1 MEHLK
6 AEATLLTTEVYR
18 LYKKSG

>member
-6 AEATLLTTEVYR
+6 AEANLLTTEVYR